1 MAVADEFDLVVA
13 VVDADGNSYFAEA
26 GPPATMEIPESLDG
40 AFLWSTGGVVSLPT
54 NIGAAPADMSFPPPG
69 GSNLGIFRFPARS
82 AGKLD
87 VSALDRDDVQGDPH
101 GDAGMHRTDTID
113 YEIIISGKVDIELP
127 GGQVRTLSPG
137 SILVMAGAPHAWRNH
152 YDEDCTYVAVVVG
165 ANPPANAG

>member
-1 MAVADEFDLVVA
+1 MAIASEFELVVA
-13 VVDADGNSYFAEA
+13 ACDADGKSHFIEA
-26 GPPATMEIPESLDG
+26 GSPATMEIPGALDG
-40 AFLWSTGGVVSLPT
+40 AFLWSTGGVASLPT
-54 NIGAAPADMSFPPPG
+54 SIGAAPADMSFPGPG
-69 GSNLGIFRFPARS
+69 GSNLGVFRFPARS

-87 VSALDRDDVQGDPH
+87 VAALDRDDVEGDAH

-165 ANPPANAG
+165 ANAPTNVG